1 MTYSTGFENG
11 ENVETDIDY
20 ESLICD
26 NIKRVTFFFLKPSL
40 KFCDFIGLQTRL
52 LCFCYFSRGS
62 PSDHTCKIVLNS
74 DL

>member
-26 NIKRVTFFFLKPSL
+26 NIKSVTFFFLN
-40 KFCDFIGLQTRL
+40 Q
-52 LCFCYFSRGS
+52 
-62 PSDHTCKIVLNS
+62 V
-74 DL
+74 